1 MEFFMKFR
9 DIFFFDTFLVPKMI
23 SVLYWISLILTIIF
37 GIAIMATQS
46 FFQGLFSILVGIV
59 AVRIT
64 CELWIIFFKINENLT
79 AIRKQGE
86 NNTNNQQHTQF

>member
-1 MEFFMKFR
+1 MKFR

-86 NNTNNQQHTQF
+86 NNTLNQQPPSHF